1 MTSPLSDILLYL
13 TVCGKG
19 WLVIYLCWLLLN
31 SALTSLSLHLMMT
44 GLCVCLVAYFKLP
57 SPDDDLVRQV
67 LGEEMEVEDQENT
80 GRGSDNSHPYTTELL
95 VLWFYIHPGQTN

>member
-31 SALTSLSLHLMMT
+31 SALTSLSLHLTVT
-44 GLCVCLVAYFKLP
+44 GLFVCFVAYFKLP
-57 SPDDDLVRQV
+57 SPDDELVRQV
-67 LGEEMEVEDQENT
+67 LGEEMEVQDQDQDNAG
-80 GRGSDNSHPYTTELL
+80 GRFIEFCELL
-95 VLWFYIHPGQTN
+95 L